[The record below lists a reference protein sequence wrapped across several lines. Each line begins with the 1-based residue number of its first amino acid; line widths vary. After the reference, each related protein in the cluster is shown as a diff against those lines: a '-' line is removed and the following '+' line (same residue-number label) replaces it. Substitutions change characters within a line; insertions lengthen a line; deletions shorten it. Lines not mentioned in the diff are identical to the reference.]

1 MDQQAVDI
9 KNKKATAPTPQNT
22 PINTAPI
29 NSHFNPSIP
38 AITEEME
45 TITTSGAA
53 ASNPALMSMLQGK
66 LGNLVGEPLPAAV
79 QRRINGLKK
88 EVS

>member
-1 MDQQAVDI
+1 MFILVDI

-45 TITTSGAA
+45 TITTSG
-53 ASNPALMSMLQGK
+53 K
-66 LGNLVGEPLPAAV
+66 LHKIIYLLNIMTKYILFIRRCFKQPCSYEHAPRQVG
-79 QRRINGLKK
+79 
-88 EVS
+88 

>member
-1 MDQQAVDI
+1 MDQQAGKSLEITWWFFGIECQQNAFIVDI

-45 TITTSGAA
+45 TITTSG
-53 ASNPALMSMLQGK
+53 K
-66 LGNLVGEPLPAAV
+66 IY
-79 QRRINGLKK
+79 RI
-88 EVS
+88 